1 MGLIAMK
8 CPNCG
13 ADIQLDDS
21 REFGFCNFCG
31 TKVMQEKIVVEHQG
45 SVKVDNSE
53 FVQKYLQNARRA
65 KEKEDWAE
73 VEKYYNLVEQ
83 NEPDNIE
90 AIFYSAY
97 GKAKQSLVSSDLY
110 QRQSTFKILQN
121 CVSILDDNYD
131 ISKEKD
137 EIEAILTIS
146 DDIFAMAASEYVYNQ
161 RKNGYGIVVWSD
173 KDETQNLFNALGFEF
188 MKTLVNIASKYSS
201 GDNEKKAIFYRLA
214 LKHGQF
220 ILEYG
225 KLKYPNDNT
234 MEKDVM
240 TCHRLLH
247 EVDPSHEMPTEPPK
261 SKGGCYVATAVYG
274 SYDCP
279 EVWTLRRYRD
289 DELAKTWYGR
299 AFIHTYYAIS
309 PTLVAWFGHTE
320 WFKKMW
326 KGKLDR
332 MVERLQSEG
341 VESTPYNDKDWQ

>member
-1 MGLIAMK
+1 MGLVAMK
-8 CPNCG
+8 CPGCG

-31 TKVMQEKIVVEHQG
+31 TKVMQEKIIVEHQG
-45 SVKVDNSE
+45 SVKMDNSE

-65 KEKEDWAE
+65 RNKGDWEE

-83 NEPDNIE
+83 NDPENIE
-90 AIFYSAY
+90 AVFYS
-97 GKAKQSLVSSDLY
+97 S
-110 QRQSTFKILQN
+110 
-121 CVSILDDNYD
+121 
-131 ISKEKD
+131 
-137 EIEAILTIS
+137 
-146 DDIFAMAASEYVYNQ
+146 
-161 RKNGYGIVVWSD
+161 
-173 KDETQNLFNALGFEF
+173 
-188 MKTLVNIASKYSS
+188 
-201 GDNEKKAIFYRLA
+201 
-214 LKHGQF
+214 
-220 ILEYG
+220 YG
-225 KLKYPNDNT
+225 KLRCTLMEDNVPKWNNAFNVLKSSISVLDDYFDMGKEAECKKVLEDVAKDILVLMKATANGVVLPNMSTAEIGVRNRTRELFPQMGETLDNIIKKY
-234 MEKDVM
+234 KDAGKNYEYLTAMKV
-240 TCHRLLH
+240 RFA
-247 EVDPSHEMPTEPPK
+247 PQK
-261 SKGGCYVATAVYG
+261 QGCYVATAVYG

-341 VESTPYNDKDWQ
+341 VESTPYNDKDWR